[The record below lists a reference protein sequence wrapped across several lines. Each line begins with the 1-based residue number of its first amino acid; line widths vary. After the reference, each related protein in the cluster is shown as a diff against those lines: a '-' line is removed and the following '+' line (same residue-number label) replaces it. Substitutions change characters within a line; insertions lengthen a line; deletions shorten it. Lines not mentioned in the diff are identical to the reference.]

1 MASDQQPWHV
11 LVFGAS
17 GAIGKT
23 ICDSAA
29 AKDWTVVGVA
39 RTPGE
44 AGPAAQSRRVSY
56 DPFQG
61 ADLPSVLGET
71 ARPFDAVIWAQG
83 ANLTDSVFDVEIDAH
98 LELYKANC
106 LYVLISLRQLLDA
119 GLLSPDGARLCVI
132 SSIWQERA
140 RQTKLSY
147 TMTKAAVG
155 GLVRSA
161 AVDLARDGHLINAV
175 LPGALDTPMTYAN
188 LSPAQ
193 LGVIEGATLFN
204 RLSSADTVADLVT
217 FLCSK
222 QNNSLSGQSIAVDL
236 GFSNVRLV

>member
-1 MASDQQPWHV
+1 MRSDQQPWRV

-17 GAIGKT
+17 GAIGKS

-29 AKDWTVVGVA
+29 ANGWRVVGVA
-39 RTPGE
+39 RTPGDE
-44 AGPAAQSRRVSY
+44 PQVPERRQVAY
-56 DPFQG
+56 DPFEG
-61 ADLPSVLGET
+61 PDLASVLNDPE
-71 ARPFDAVIWAQG
+71 PFNAVVWAQG
-83 ANLTDSVFDVEIDAH
+83 ANLTDSVHDVEIDAH

-106 LYVLISLRQLLDA
+106 LFVLVSLKQMLDA

-161 AVDLARDGHLINAV
+161 AVDLAKDGHLINGV

-188 LSPAQ
+188 LSPVQ
-193 LGVIEGATLFN
+193 LGTIEGATLFN
-204 RLSSADTVADLVT
+204 RLSSVNTVADLVT
-217 FLCSK
+217 FLCST
-222 QNNSLSGQSIAVDL
+222 QNSSISGQSIAVDL

>member
-1 MASDQQPWHV
+1 MSSDKRPWRV

-17 GAIGKT
+17 GAIGES
-23 ICDSAA
+23 ICGSAG
-29 AKDWTVVGVA
+29 AKGWRVVGVA
-39 RTPGE
+39 RKPGSITISGSDHR
-44 AGPAAQSRRVSY
+44 AIAY
-56 DPFQG
+56 DPF
-61 ADLPSVLGET
+61 ASVDLREALGSAEV
-71 ARPFDAVIWAQG
+71 FDAVVWAQG
-83 ANLTDSVFDVEIDAH
+83 ANLTDSVHDVEVDAH

-106 LYVLISLRQLLDA
+106 LFVLITLRQLLDA
-119 GLLSPDGARLCVI
+119 GLLSRDGARLCVI

-161 AVDLARDGHLINAV
+161 AIDLAKDGHLINGV

-188 LSPAQ
+188 LSEAQ
-193 LGVIEGATLFN
+193 LKAIEGATPFG
-204 RLSSADTVADLVT
+204 RLTSVDTVADLVT
-217 FLCSK
+217 FLCSA
-222 QNNSLSGQSIAVDL
+222 QNSSVSGQSIAVDL